1 MNDLPVRIRPAVLDD
16 LDVVVSLIRL
26 SMGGELDWLFGQ
38 EKDYP
43 TESVMGALFLRK
55 GNRLSHEICWV
66 TEELGKVVGALVA
79 FPGRMMR
86 RLDVQTALHL
96 VSIFGFAATM
106 RLVQRQPLYGD
117 LVEAEANEFYL
128 SNLAVYPDC
137 QGRGI
142 GSAMLNYADKLAQ
155 AGGLKKCSLLVT
167 FGNPAR
173 RLYERAGYRLV
184 QTYAFS
190 HPMIAD
196 GSGGFYRM
204 VKDLNASS

>member
-1 MNDLPVRIRPAVLDD
+1 MNVRIRPAGLAD

-26 SMGGELDWLFGQ
+26 SMGEELDWLFGQ
-38 EKDYP
+38 EKDHP
-43 TESVMGALFLRK
+43 TESVMGALFIRK

-66 TEELGKVVGALVA
+66 TEALGRVAGVLVA
-79 FPGRMMR
+79 FPSRMMR

-106 RLVQRQPLYGD
+106 RLVQRQPFYGD
-117 LVEAEANEFYL
+117 LVEAEAEEFYL
-128 SNLAVYPDC
+128 SNLAVFPNC

-142 GSAMLNYADKLAQ
+142 GTTMLNYADKLAQ

-173 RLYERAGYRLV
+173 RLYERVGYQLV
-184 QTYAFS
+184 QTYKFS

-204 VKDLNASS
+204 VKDLNRSS